1 LKKILLAF
9 LVVFLGC
16 GGGGGGGGGV
26 TEPTG
31 PLPVANFTGDP
42 VSGVVPLT
50 VNFVSTST
58 DATTHIWDFDNNG
71 TDDAT
76 GVSWSIEYTA
86 VGSYSVKLTVTGP
99 GGSDV
104 MIRPNYITVLAQP
117 PPVPVASFTATP
129 VSGTVPLTVNFVS
142 TSTDATTHIWDFD
155 NNGTDDATGSS
166 ISHQYTAAGTYS
178 VNLTVTGPG
187 GTDSITETDYITV
200 NENPP
205 HAAFTGTPTS
215 GTPDLRVEFANTS
228 VRYTQLTW
236 DFGDGGSSTEEN
248 PIYTYTATGSYD
260 VSLTAVGPGGTDVET
275 KSSYINIST
284 LATPAIIL
292 DPKYTDTSNGSTITL
307 SLKVMG
313 VTGLAA
319 AQVKLVYDT
328 SKATIGDVAFGD
340 FLKGNTDPLLIVTK
354 DESNGEVTIYTSS
367 LSSDKPSADGDGII
381 ATVEFTVTS
390 TTSIIFDNSNIVFLD
405 VGGNNITVNGS
416 TNGYIYVE

>member
-1 LKKILLAF
+1 
-9 LVVFLGC
+9 
-16 GGGGGGGGGV
+16 
-26 TEPTG
+26 
-31 PLPVANFTGDP
+31 
-42 VSGVVPLT
+42 
-50 VNFVSTST
+50 
-58 DATTHIWDFDNNG
+58 
-71 TDDAT
+71 
-76 GVSWSIEYTA
+76 
-86 VGSYSVKLTVTGP
+86 
-99 GGSDV
+99 

-117 PPVPVASFTATP
+117 PPVPVAGFTATPVSGTAPLTVNFVSTSTDATSYLWDFDNDGSDDATGASVSHQYTAVGSYSVKLTVSGPGGTDSITETDYITVQPPPVPVAGFTATP

-142 TSTDATTHIWDFD
+142 TSTDATSYLWDFEND
-155 NNGTDDATGSS
+155 GSDDATGASV
-166 ISHQYTAAGTYS
+166 SHQYTAAGTYS
-178 VNLTVTGPG
+178 VRLTVSGPG

-200 NENPP
+200 NENSP

-228 VRYTQLTW
+228 TYYTQLTW

-248 PIYTYTATGSYD
+248 PIYTYTAAGSYD
-260 VSLTAVGPGGTDVET
+260 VSLTAVGSGGTDVET

-319 AQVKLVYDT
+319 AQAKLTYDT
-328 SKATIGDVAFGD
+328 SKATIGNVAFGD

-381 ATVEFTVTS
+381 ATVDFTVTGS
-390 TTSIIFDNSNIVFLD
+390 TSVNFDASSTVFLD

-416 TNGYIYVE
+416 TSGYIYVE